1 MKQIGNNLVGIHYF
15 AGTFRRADR
24 HIFDSVMRILF
35 PGNHG
40 SIVDAIYGL
49 SP

>member
-15 AGTFRRADR
+15 TGTFSRADE
-24 HIFDSVMRILF
+24 HIFVSVMRILF

-40 SIVDAIYGL
+40 SNVDAIYGL
-49 SP
+49 TP